1 MSPELSPRPSGS
13 DACTCEFGSWA
24 AAHPGVPA
32 CDPRRQRTAEQSS
45 AGRRLDRQG
54 RSAPNVRSRRLHF
67 GAHHRPP
74 GRTHAVERL
83 SNSRRRVERSGRC
96 RRPVWRHVRVRRPQR
111 ARCLHRRH
119 WRVRLAGGFY
129 ALDRFTGACRWMLAT
144 GNTLDT
150 SPAKLLGVTADSKL
164 VDGVLYFG
172 SLDGRLYAVKA
183 S

>member
-1 MSPELSPRPSGS
+1 MLVRAGSGLGLPLTQASRPAIRG
-13 DACTCEFGSWA
+13 GNGRLNNPL
-24 AAHPGVPA
+24 PGVVWTAKDEARPMCA
-32 CDPRRQRTAEQSS
+32 GVGSISVPTTDHQEGPTPLRGFRTRAVALSALVAVAAGS
-45 AGRRLDRQG
+45 GGMFGYAGRNG
-54 RSAPNVRSRRLHF
+54 PAVYIGATGAF
-67 GAHHRPP
+67 GLR
-74 GRTHAVERL
+74 
-83 SNSRRRVERSGRC
+83 
-96 RRPVWRHVRVRRPQR
+96 
-111 ARCLHRRH
+111 
-119 WRVRLAGGFY
+119 GGFY